1 MSHIAVSI
9 IVPVYNV
16 EQYIEHCARSLF
28 EQTIDNVE
36 YIFVNDCTPDK
47 SMDILHQIME
57 QYPHRVP
64 QVKILNHET
73 NKGTAATRNTGLT
86 HATGEYIGWVDSDD
100 WVDHEMFEALYKRA
114 NDSSADIVWCDFYF
128 CYTNETKKWVQIRQ
142 ACDENSIALVRSML
156 YGGLHGSLCNSIVI
170 RELYTDNK
178 VLFSTD
184 VNLMEDKLVSVK
196 LRYYA
201 QKCTYIPQ
209 AYYFYNQ
216 MNMQSMTSF
225 HANSAKNL
233 HDGIRSIQS
242 IISFL
247 EMNEKGIDFSK
258 DFMHAKL
265 AFKDYYFHSHSLQSY
280 LIWKQVFPEVNSY
293 YITKPTTPLKDKIIG
308 WLIVNDYWR
317 TLKVW
322 VKLRNFVKYLC
333 K

>member
-1 MSHIAVSI
+1 
-9 IVPVYNV
+9 
-16 EQYIEHCARSLF
+16 
-28 EQTIDNVE
+28 
-36 YIFVNDCTPDK
+36 
-47 SMDILHQIME
+47 
-57 QYPHRVP
+57 
-64 QVKILNHET
+64 
-73 NKGTAATRNTGLT
+73 
-86 HATGEYIGWVDSDD
+86 
-100 WVDHEMFEALYKRA
+100 
-114 NDSSADIVWCDFYF
+114 
-128 CYTNETKKWVQIRQ
+128 
-142 ACDENSIALVRSML
+142 ML